1 MANYFSHDSNARSRT
16 EIIRLR
22 MKYGWEGYGLYF
34 AIIEKMAESKDYKLS
49 TDYELLAYDLM
60 SDVQKISSIVNDFG
74 LFKKTEDGK
83 YFYPDC
89 LLHRIKRKRMYN
101 TNVQEWM
108 RIRREVFE
116 RDHYICQY
124 CGKIGGTLEV
134 DHIIPFSKGGSDNIE
149 NLITSCRKCNRQK
162 KDKSVEEFIMWRKEH
177 GTE

>member
-74 LFKKTEDGK
+74 LFKKQK
-83 YFYPDC
+83 S
-89 LLHRIKRKRMYN
+89 
-101 TNVQEWM
+101 
-108 RIRREVFE
+108 
-116 RDHYICQY
+116 
-124 CGKIGGTLEV
+124 GKIGGTLEV

>member
-22 MKYGWEGYGLYF
+22 MKYGWEGY
-34 AIIEKMAESKDYKLS
+34 E
-49 TDYELLAYDLM
+49 
-60 SDVQKISSIVNDFG
+60 
-74 LFKKTEDGK
+74 
-83 YFYPDC
+83 
-89 LLHRIKRKRMYN
+89 RKRMYN